1 MAVSHGPIIIDFI
14 LFLFFHFV
22 IPSASSLDQIL
33 FSLGESKQFEGGSHQ
48 PGETSEP
55 RSLSGPGHIYI
66 EESFVEKTFYI
77 PRECRCELYQA
88 VKLARA
94 LVL

>member
-33 FSLGESKQFEGGSHQ
+33 FSLGELKQFEGGLIRAK
-48 PGETSEP
+48 P
-55 RSLSGPGHIYI
+55 PGHIY
-66 EESFVEKTFYI
+66 
-77 PRECRCELYQA
+77 
-88 VKLARA
+88 
-94 LVL
+94 